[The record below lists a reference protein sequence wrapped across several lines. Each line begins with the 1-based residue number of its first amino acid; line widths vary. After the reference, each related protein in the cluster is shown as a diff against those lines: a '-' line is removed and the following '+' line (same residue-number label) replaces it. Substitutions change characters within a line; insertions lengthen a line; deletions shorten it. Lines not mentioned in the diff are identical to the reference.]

1 MTPDFLLISA
11 ARLVKM
17 FVEEFDARGTYS
29 VSRTGIDGSDYH
41 VPSGAYFS
49 TMERGAVTSAKK
61 MNYRQ

>member
-17 FVEEFDARGTYS
+17 FVEES